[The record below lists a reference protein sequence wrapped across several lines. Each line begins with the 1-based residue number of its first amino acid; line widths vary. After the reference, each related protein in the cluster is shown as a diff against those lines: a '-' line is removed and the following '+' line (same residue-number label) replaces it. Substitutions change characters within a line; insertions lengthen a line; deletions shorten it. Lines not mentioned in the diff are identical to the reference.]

1 RRGAEPV
8 DGALWAAV
16 RGNLARGGDGPWARL
31 ATLAALEDWRAIVEG
46 AIRPVLDPDDRELL
60 ETAATLLDDAI
71 DAEAWLAA
79 VSAATGR
86 RGKRLRLPIRRALS
100 GRSDGPP
107 LGDLLAIS
115 GRERARRRLRG
126 ERA

>member
-1 RRGAEPV
+1 V
-8 DGALWAAV
+8 DPTLWAAV
-16 RGNLARGGDGPWARL
+16 RGNLARGGEGPWARL
-31 ATLAALEDWRAIVEG
+31 TTLAALDDWRAVAGG
-46 AIRPVLDPDDRELL
+46 AIAPVIDPDDRAML
-60 ETAATLLDDAI
+60 AAAADALDDEI

-107 LGDLLAIS
+107 LADLLALS